1 MTALLGT
8 APEPAALLAHAR
20 RLAGRGGAPV
30 PEGARELAD
39 LPLSGAA
46 EILAVSRQASAEHG
60 GSIVMSSGGTTGRPK
75 LTFMAY
81 HQAFARLS
89 AQWRPLRPGGTL
101 LNLFNP
107 GRLWGSHYYMQAFA
121 QHSGCAA
128 APMGPFEPGEVASW
142 LATCEDMGA
151 DAVAGTPSVLAD
163 FARGVLDNGRRLQL
177 SSLVWMA
184 EPWTEAKLAV
194 VREAFPGIGFWG
206 NYGSSETHIVAT
218 SAPAC
223 EVGVLHLLPDQL
235 VELDEEGALLTR
247 VGGGWTIPVVR
258 YRLGDRLAAAECR
271 CGRPDGLRVLGRADD
286 SVKFHGSLLG
296 IGAMLDAVRRL
307 PGVDEAQL
315 LLTGENSGLRTVT
328 ALTARYAGDAP
339 SDVVRQAL
347 IAEFE
352 ELRDVALQQPDA
364 VRVERAARLER
375 VERTGKVPPALWR
388 AA

>member
-1 MTALLGT
+1 VTDILGT
-8 APEPAALLAHAR
+8 LPESAELLAHAR

-30 PEGARELAD
+30 PAGARTLAD
-39 LPLSGAA
+39 LPISGPA
-46 EILAVSRQASAEHG
+46 EILAISRQASTTHG

-128 APMGPFEPGEVASW
+128 APMGPFEPDEVAAW
-142 LATCEDMGA
+142 LSTCEDMGA
-151 DAVAGTPSVLAD
+151 DAVAGTPTVLAD
-163 FARGVLDNGRRLQL
+163 FARGVLDSGRGLRL

-194 VREAFPGIGFWG
+194 VREAFPEIGFWG
-206 NYGSSETHIVAT
+206 NYGSSETHIIAT
-218 SAPAC
+218 STPAC
-223 EVGVLHLLPDQL
+223 EVGVLHLMPDQV
-235 VELDEEGALLTR
+235 VELDDDGALLTR

-271 CGRPDGLRVLGRADD
+271 CGRPDGLRVRGRADD
-286 SVKFHGSLLG
+286 AVKFHASLLG

-315 LLTGENSGLRTVT
+315 VLTGENSGVRTVT
-328 ALTARYAGDAP
+328 AITARYAGE
-339 SDVVRQAL
+339 VVPETVRAAL

-352 ELRDVALQQPDA
+352 ELRDIAQQQPDA
-364 VRVERAARLER
+364 VSAERAERLER
-375 VERTGKVPPALWR
+375 VERTGKVPPAVWR
-388 AA
+388 SA